1 MSHKSKTLKRLR
13 GMNGMELRGEE
24 NDLRQAIW
32 KLQVQRATG
41 QIAEAGKLTQARRDL
56 ARLLTLVRQNAA
68 KA

>member
-13 GMNGMELRGEE
+13 GMNGTELRNEE

-56 ARLLTLVRQNAA
+56 ARVLTLVRQNAA

>member
-13 GMNGMELRGEE
+13 AMNATELRNEE

-32 KLQVQRATG
+32 KLEVQRATG

-56 ARLLTLVRQNAA
+56 ARVLTLARQNAA

>member
-13 GMNGMELRGEE
+13 AMNAAELRNEE

-32 KLQVQRATG
+32 KLEVQRATG
-41 QIAEAGKLTQARRDL
+41 QIAEAGKLAQARRDL
-56 ARLLTLVRQNAA
+56 ARVLTLARESAA

>member
-13 GMNGMELRGEE
+13 TMNETELRNEE
-24 NDLRQAIW
+24 HDLRQAIW

-41 QIAEAGKLTQARRDL
+41 QIAEGGKLTQARRDL
-56 ARLLTLVRQNAA
+56 ARVLTLARGNAA